1 MQLSGSVLLAAGC
14 SLRHPAN
21 PRAFYLFGAQR
32 GYPLFAAPKPT
43 HDFPQMHR
51 PEVRFPNDDIAW
63 PVRAE
68 AGTAPF
74 KFVTIDDAISD
85 LPRFNW
91 CESFHSQCSLL
102 HRLSDDLSRIKKTYS
117 RINPSLSRLPAQKQN
132 EVRQRAVHIPAFEC
146 DEEKPYVGFS
156 GAARYH
162 DAPRTTFQA
171 WCREN
176 QTEDLQHFTRTL
188 KATTVERYA
197 LPAHG
202 KYGCT
207 DAD

>member
-1 MQLSGSVLLAAGC
+1 
-14 SLRHPAN
+14 
-21 PRAFYLFGAQR
+21 
-32 GYPLFAAPKPT
+32 
-43 HDFPQMHR
+43 MHR
-51 PEVRFPNDDIAW
+51 PEIRFPNDNIAR

-74 KFVTIDDAISD
+74 KFVTTDDAISD

-91 CESFHSQCSLL
+91 CESFRSQCSLL

-117 RINPSLSRLPAQKQN
+117 RTNLSLSRLPAQKQN
-132 EVRQRAVHIPAFEC
+132 EARQRAVHIPTFEC
-146 DEEKPYVGFS
+146 DEEKLYIGFS